1 MAKARKT
8 ATAKQSGGS
17 AKSIGIPEPNR
28 KAVAEELNKLLA
40 DEMLVYVKTRKFHW
54 NIVGPQFHDLHLLLE
69 KQYDELAT
77 VIDEI
82 AERIRQVGFFPDGSM
97 KQFLAE
103 THLKENDGT
112 GGIKIDALQEL
123 IDDHTAIIRQLRSL
137 IDDFDT
143 KYDDAGSAD
152 FVTGLIE
159 THEKITWM
167 LQSTLS

>member
-123 IDDHTAIIRQLRSL
+123 IDAKISTNICCLIYLVFALRLRVRSVA
-137 IDDFDT
+137 
-143 KYDDAGSAD
+143 KGSS
-152 FVTGLIE
+152 IMM
-159 THEKITWM
+159 KKN
-167 LQSTLS
+167 

>member
-8 ATAKQSGGS
+8 STAKQSGSS
-17 AKSIGIPEPNR
+17 AKAIGIPEPNR
-28 KAVAEELNKLLA
+28 KSVAEELNKLLA

-69 KQYDELAT
+69 KQYDQLAT

-82 AERIRQVGFFPDGSM
+82 AERIRQIGFFPDGSM
-97 KQFLAE
+97 QQFLTQ
-103 THLKENDGT
+103 THLKEHEGA
-112 GGIKIDALQEL
+112 GGIKIGQLQEL
-123 IDDHTAIIRQLRSL
+123 IDDHTAIIRQLRTL
-137 IDDFDT
+137 IDEFDT

-159 THEKITWM
+159 SHEKITWM